1 MELQAPRKRQANM
14 QTSEALGSLM
24 FMHLDIE
31 KRRKGVGTLKS
42 PAVNSETPWNYFIEQ
57 F

>member
-14 QTSEALGSLM
+14 QTSETLGSLM
-24 FMHLDIE
+24 FMHLDIGE
-31 KRRKGVGTLKS
+31 KGSVPLNHLPCMVRPHGI
-42 PAVNSETPWNYFIEQ
+42 YFIEQ